1 MLDLIDF
8 ILNIAGLMLWLNW
21 RSLRLDPFHRA
32 TPATLSGTVRRAEP
46 MRLKRWHFLG
56 ALIALLVIRAFFY
69 GQIGPAVGWTPR
81 LNLSIITLA
90 FPLARAG
97 QIFYRSALL
106 FSLLSFVVVVVIFY
120 FCLLAVAVIN
130 RRVTN
135 PDSLQ
140 KLLLAQLGRPARWPL
155 LIQLALPFIV
165 CAALW
170 MVCRPLLDSVGVT
183 SPVRSNV
190 LLLEQGLVLGLSA
203 CYSLRFLL
211 LTFLVAYIVVSYVY
225 LGTNPLWEFV
235 STTSR
240 NILSP
245 LKRLP
250 LQFGK
255 VNLAPVM
262 AIVLIV
268 VVFYYPL
275 PQYVRNF
282 LDRPHGPARYRL
294 TFWPE

>member
-8 ILNIAGLMLWLNW
+8 ILNIAGLLLWLNW
-21 RSLRLDPFHRA
+21 RSIRLDPFQRT
-32 TPATLSGTVRRAEP
+32 TPATLSGTLRRAEP
-46 MRLKRWHFLG
+46 MRLKRWHFLA
-56 ALIALLVIRAFFY
+56 ALIALLVVRAFFY

-81 LNLSIITLA
+81 LHLSIITLA
-90 FPLARAG
+90 FPLTRAG
-97 QIFYRSALL
+97 HIYYRSALL
-106 FSLLSFVVVVVIFY
+106 FSLLSFILVVVIFY
-120 FCLLAVAVIN
+120 LWLLAIAIVN

-140 KLLLAQLGRPARWPL
+140 KLLLVQLGRPARWPL
-155 LIQLALPFIV
+155 LIQLALPFIICV
-165 CAALW
+165 ALW
-170 MVCRPLLDSVGVT
+170 MLCHPLLVRIDVI

-203 CYSLRFLL
+203 CYTLRFLL
-211 LTFLVAYIVVSYVY
+211 LAFLAVYTVISYVY
-225 LGTNPLWEFV
+225 LGSNPLWDFV

-240 NILSP
+240 NLLSP
-245 LKRLP
+245 FKRLP

-255 VNLAPVM
+255 MDLAPM
-262 AIVLIV
+262 TALILIL

-275 PQYVRNF
+275 PGYMRNF
-282 LDRPHGPARYRL
+282 MDRPHGAARYRL

>member
-8 ILNIAGLMLWLNW
+8 ILNIAGLLLWLNW
-21 RSLRLDPFHRA
+21 RSIRLDPFHRG

-46 MRLKRWHFLG
+46 MRLKRWHFLA
-56 ALIALLVIRAFFY
+56 ALVALLVIRAFFY

-90 FPLARAG
+90 FPLTRAG
-97 QIFYRSALL
+97 HIYYRSALL
-106 FSLLSFVVVVVIFY
+106 FSFLSFILIVVVFY
-120 FCLLAVAVIN
+120 FWLLAIAVVN

-135 PDSLQ
+135 PDPLQ
-140 KLLLAQLGRPARWPL
+140 KLLLSQLGRPARWPL

-170 MVCRPLLDSVGVT
+170 MLCHPLLIRIGVT
-183 SPVRSNV
+183 STLRSSV

-203 CYSLRFLL
+203 CYSLKFLL
-211 LTFLVAYIVVSYVY
+211 LAFLVVYIVVSYVY
-225 LGTNPLWEFV
+225 LGPNPFWEFV

-240 NILSP
+240 NIVSP
-245 LKRLP
+245 LRRLP

-255 VNLAPVM
+255 VNLAP
-262 AIVLIV
+262 LIV
-268 VVFYYPL
+268 IILIILVFYWPAPAQIRY
-275 PQYVRNF
+275 F
-282 LDRPHGPARYRL
+282 LDRHDL
-294 TFWPE
+294 TLWPQ